1 MKIDFVRHPA
11 PRPVRGVVFAVSGIL
26 LALGACGG
34 VSVDIPTSGSGSGGG
49 TCPCTVGNSGLSF
62 TIGCGESN
70 CLSLNGTETGYVCGA
85 NGALTENPSVCAT
98 PPTVDA
104 GAPPRDATLP
114 DVSVP
119 PSQVDASPPPPPPP
133 PPSNAID
140 GGCFPSADAGAAAVC
155 SSPTSCD
162 CTHGEGCAFTCGSA
176 GPPDAGSVI
185 NCAQVSSCEVSC
197 AGNCN
202 VNCGQT
208 DKCTVQGGNEAYVG
222 CGQVPSCT
230 ATVGANATVFCNQAD
245 RCTATV
251 GAGTTVSCAQADACD
266 VTCTGACQVDCS
278 QADSCKVACPAGS
291 TCVVQCETVKS
302 CPDGVTQVCG
312 LAACPT

>member
-1 MKIDFVRHPA
+1 MTKLNFVRQAA
-11 PRPVRGVVFAVSGIL
+11 PRHVRGRVLVVSGIL
-26 LALGACGG
+26 FALGACGG
-34 VSVDIPTSGSGSGGG
+34 VSVDVPSGGSGNGGG

-70 CLSLNGTETGYVCGA
+70 CLSLNGTETGYVCGPT
-85 NGALTENPSVCAT
+85 GALTENPAICDS
-98 PPTVDA
+98 PPGVDA
-104 GAPPRDATLP
+104 GARPRDAPLP
-114 DVSVP
+114 DVVIL
-119 PSQVDASPPPPPPP
+119 PSPLDAGPTPPPR
-133 PPSNAID
+133 AID
-140 GGCFPSADAGAAAVC
+140 GGCFPSADGGSGVC

-162 CTHGEGCAFTCGSA
+162 CAHAEGCAFTCGSA
-176 GPPDAGSVI
+176 GAPYAGSVI

-208 DKCTVQGGNEAYVG
+208 DKCTVQGGNGAYVG
-222 CGQVPSCT
+222 CGQVPACT
-230 ATVGANATVFCNQAD
+230 ATVGANASVFCNQAD

-251 GAGTTVSCAQADACD
+251 GAGTTVSCAQADVCD
-266 VTCTGACQVDCS
+266 VTCTGSCQVDCS
-278 QADSCKVACPAGS
+278 QADSCKVVCPAGS
-291 TCVVQCETVKS
+291 TCAVQCDTVKS